1 MRDSWVPADH
11 AADEGGL
18 STRVAKGL
26 TWTLIDNW
34 GAQLLGLGILV
45 VLLRLVGVEDVGL
58 VALAAAIVGLVQLF
72 VDQGLGDALIQ
83 RPSLTRG
90 HIDTAF
96 WAAVLTGT
104 LLTLFGIVAA
114 APLATLVGEPRL
126 APIVQVLSVSFVL
139 TALSSVQ
146 MALLRREMAFR
157 SLAARRLIAIGGGGI
172 VGIAM
177 AFLGFGAW
185 ALVGQQLAQ
194 AALSVVTLWA
204 VSPWR
209 PGREVSWADFRSLF
223 GFGANIVAGDLLF
236 YLGRNMDTLLIGT
249 FLGPIALGTYA
260 VGFRFLDASTA
271 MLVTAARKL
280 GFPTFARLQH
290 DRDRLRRAYTRM
302 SRAMAAVTLPGYV
315 GLALV
320 AEQAI
325 VLLAGEQWRA
335 SGAIATVLIL
345 TGPAQAVQAYSG
357 AVLNGIGHPEVTLRY
372 RLLTAT
378 LNIAGFL
385 VAVLVFRSV
394 IAVAAAYALRAY
406 VMAPI
411 GLRWLETYAGIPFR
425 ENVLRLRRIAGAT
438 VLMAGAVLAA
448 KVAIPESAGLFVSLA
463 VEVAV
468 GIAVYGATMLLLER
482 ALLVDLWHFA
492 LQALPGRVRS
502 RLSREPRP
510 TTPRPRRR
518 SAEPGGSPGPAPA
531 SPAGADS
538 AAASEPVV
546 APPPGPRGG
555 PREVPR

>member
-1 MRDSWVPADH
+1 MRDSWVPPDH
-11 AADEGGL
+11 ATDQGGL
-18 STRVAKGL
+18 RTRVAKGL

-34 GAQLLGLGILV
+34 GAQLLGLAILV

-96 WAAVLTGT
+96 WSAVLTGAGLT
-104 LLTLFGIVAA
+104 LLGVLAA

-126 APIVQVLSVSFVL
+126 APIVQVLSVSLVL
-139 TALSSVQ
+139 TSLSSVQ

-157 SLAARRLIAIGGGGI
+157 SLAARRLIAIGGGGV

-185 ALVGQQLAQ
+185 ALVGQQLTQ

-209 PGREVSWADFRSLF
+209 PGREVSWRDFRSLF

-236 YLGRNMDTLLIGT
+236 YLGRNMDSLLIGT

-302 SRAMAAVTLPGYV
+302 SRAMAAVTWPGYV

-320 AEQAI
+320 AEEAI

-372 RLLTAT
+372 RFLTAT
-378 LNIAGFL
+378 INIAGFL

-406 VMAPI
+406 LMAPVV
-411 GLRWLETYAGIPFR
+411 LRWLESYADIPFR
-425 ENVLRLRRIAGAT
+425 ENLLRLRRIAGAT
-438 VLMAGAVLAA
+438 ALMALAVLFV
-448 KVAIPESAGLFVSLA
+448 KLVVPPSAGLVLILA
-463 VEVAV
+463 LEIAV
-468 GIAVYGATMLLLER
+468 GVIVYGGSMLLLER
-482 ALLVDLWHFA
+482 DLLVDLWQFA
-492 LQALPGRVRS
+492 LQALPARVRS
-502 RLSREPRP
+502 RFTRNP
-510 TTPRPRRR
+510 
-518 SAEPGGSPGPAPA
+518 SPEGRT
-531 SPAGADS
+531 
-538 AAASEPVV
+538 AAEPVV
-546 APPPGPRGG
+546 APAAPGGG
-555 PREVPR
+555 PRKVTR

>member
-1 MRDSWVPADH
+1 MREPWLPADH
-11 AADEGGL
+11 DADPGGL
-18 STRVAKGL
+18 RKRVAKGL

-34 GAQLLGLGILV
+34 GAQLLGLAILV
-45 VLLRLVGVEDVGL
+45 ILLRLVGVEDVGL
-58 VALAAAIVGLVQLF
+58 VALAAAIVGVVQLF

-96 WAAVLTGT
+96 WTAVLTGSV
-104 LLTLFGIVAA
+104 LAA
-114 APLATLVGEPRL
+114 VGVIAAGPLATLVNEPRL
-126 APIVQVLSVSFVL
+126 APIVQVLSISFVL

-157 SLAARRLIAIGGGGI
+157 SLAARRLIAIGGGGV

-177 AFLGFGAW
+177 AFMGFGAW

-194 AALSVVTLWA
+194 AGLSVLTLWA

-209 PGREVSWADFRSLF
+209 PGRQVSWADFRSLF
-223 GFGANIVAGDLLF
+223 GFGMNIVAGDLLF
-236 YLGRNMDTLLIGT
+236 YLGRNMDSLLIGT

-320 AEQAI
+320 AEEAI

-372 RLLTAT
+372 RALTAA

-385 VAVLVFRSV
+385 VAVFLFRSV

-406 VMAPI
+406 ILAPVV
-411 GLRWLETYAGIPFR
+411 LRWLESYAGIPFR
-425 ENVLRLRRIAGAT
+425 ENLLRRRRIAAAT
-438 VLMAGAVLAA
+438 ALMALAVLVVKLLLPA
-448 KVAIPESAGLFVSLA
+448 STGLVLSLV
-463 VEVAV
+463 VEIAV
-468 GIAVYGATMLLLER
+468 GVAVYGAAMLLLER
-482 ALLVDLWHFA
+482 DLLVDLWQFA
-492 LQALPGRVRS
+492 LQALPRRVRA
-502 RLSREPRP
+502 RLSRFGRARAAAAPAAADGESSR
-510 TTPRPRRR
+510 RSRRR
-518 SAEPGGSPGPAPA
+518 EAAP
-531 SPAGADS
+531 
-538 AAASEPVV
+538 
-546 APPPGPRGG
+546 
-555 PREVPR
+555 

>member
-1 MRDSWVPADH
+1 MPEAWVPADH
-11 AADEGGL
+11 TEDQGGL
-18 STRVAKGL
+18 RKRVAKGL

-34 GAQLLGLGILV
+34 GAQLLGLAILV
-45 VLLRLVGVEDVGL
+45 VLLRLVNVEDVGL

-83 RPSLTRG
+83 RPALTRG

-96 WAAVLTGT
+96 WTAVLTGT
-104 LLTLFGIVAA
+104 VLTLLGVVAA
-114 APLATLVGEPRL
+114 GPLATVVGEPRL
-126 APIVQVLSVSFVL
+126 APLVQVLSVSFML

-157 SLAARRLIAIGGGGI
+157 SLAARRLIAIGGGGV

-185 ALVGQQLAQ
+185 ALVGQQLTQ
-194 AALSVVTLWA
+194 AGLSVLTLWA

-209 PGREVSWADFRSLF
+209 PGLQVSWADFRSLF
-223 GFGANIVAGDLLF
+223 GFGMNIVAGDLLF
-236 YLGRNMDTLLIGT
+236 YLGRNMDSLLIGT

-320 AEQAI
+320 AEEAI
-325 VLLAGEQWRA
+325 VLLAGEPWRG

-372 RLLTAT
+372 RFLTAT
-378 LNIAGFL
+378 LNVAGFL
-385 VAVLVFRSV
+385 VAVLLFRSV

-406 VMAPI
+406 VLAPI
-411 GLRWLETYAGIPFR
+411 VLRWLESYADIPFR
-425 ENVLRLRRIAGAT
+425 DNLLRLRRIAAAT
-438 VLMAGAVLAA
+438 GLMAGAVLAV
-448 KVAIPESAGLFVSLA
+448 KLVVPPSAGLLLTLA
-463 VEVAV
+463 IEIGV
-468 GIAVYGATMLLLER
+468 GVAVYGATMLVLER
-482 ALLVDLWHFA
+482 DLLLDLWQFA
-492 LQALPGRVRS
+492 RQALPSRVS
-502 RLSREPRP
+502 RRLPGARPSRPDAGEPAAAAGP
-510 TTPRPRRR
+510 AGPRR
-518 SAEPGGSPGPAPA
+518 GPRQA
-531 SPAGADS
+531 SP
-538 AAASEPVV
+538 
-546 APPPGPRGG
+546 
-555 PREVPR
+555 